1 MMSSHLNLAALTPT
15 GRAFPRPPRRPQSH
29 PALATPE
36 AETTPAPP
44 KRKRQVPDALTDDEV
59 TRLLAVPN
67 VRTKT
72 GLRDRVLMTLL
83 LFGGLRISEAC
94 DLTPDQ
100 VDLAAGWLHLRGTK
114 GRKSRDLPISPNL
127 RPWLEA
133 WAGQRITSCPHF
145 LHTVHAQATVG
156 TTPGQRLNRTAA
168 WKMIHRCALQA
179 GVREQCAHPHS
190 LRHTFAS
197 RILRQGGSIYHVQ
210 QLLGHS
216 NISTTSIYLHV
227 TPNELAELMNKIG

>member
-1 MMSSHLNLAALTPT
+1 MSSHFNLAALTPT

-83 LFGGLRISEAC
+83 VFGGLRISEAC

-100 VDLAAGWLHLRGTK
+100 VDLAAGWLHLRRTK
-114 GRKSRDLPISPNL
+114 GGKSRDVPISPAL

-133 WAGQRITSCPHF
+133 WAAQRIADCPHF

-156 TTPGQRLNRTAA
+156 TKPGQRLNRTAL
-168 WKMIHRCALQA
+168 WKAVHRYATQA
-179 GVREQCAHPHS
+179 GIREECAHPHS
-190 LRHTFAS
+190 LRHYAATSWLEAGFD
-197 RILRQGGSIYHVQ
+197 LREVQ
-210 QLLGHS
+210 VLLGHAS
-216 NISTTSIYLHV
+216 VATTQIYAHV
-227 TPNELAELMNKIG
+227 RPARLAEKMNALG